1 MLLDGTLWERTFAEY
16 ERGSTSVDDA
26 ESFVAEPFRRA
37 PQSYAV
43 SLKIVYLLYTCITEY
58 SHDTPL
64 YILRARLLSHSFVV
78 NVSHI
83 DFSNLKP

>member
-37 PQSYAV
+37 RRRAPQSYAV

-64 YILRARLLSHSFVV
+64 YILRVLLSRVV
-78 NVSHI
+78 VSI

>member
-1 MLLDGTLWERTFAEY
+1 MLLDGTLWERTFAEC

-64 YILRARLLSHSFVV
+64 HILRSFVV
-78 NVSHI
+78 NVSR
-83 DFSNLKP
+83 D

>member
-1 MLLDGTLWERTFAEY
+1 MLLDDTLWERTFAEC

-43 SLKIVYLLYTCITEY
+43 SLKIVYLL
-58 SHDTPL
+58 
-64 YILRARLLSHSFVV
+64 
-78 NVSHI
+78 
-83 DFSNLKP
+83 

>member
-16 ERGSTSVDDA
+16 EPSGSTSVDDA

-64 YILRARLLSHSFVV
+64 YILRLR
-78 NVSHI
+78 
-83 DFSNLKP
+83 FSLTRS

>member
-37 PQSYAV
+37 
-43 SLKIVYLLYTCITEY
+43 LLNR
-58 SHDTPL
+58 TPF
-64 YILRARLLSHSFVV
+64 H
-78 NVSHI
+78 
-83 DFSNLKP
+83 